1 MSGHSLPKEYKGFS
15 TAELVALWKSIPDR
29 TLKDPP
35 VSKEKISAM
44 DDLLREYAL
53 LDFGKDGDDA
63 EKIRRSKELL
73 APYGI
78 DPAPWADENG
88 VEQAELRRANSER
101 LRQEEKARRERNKAI
116 YQNRE

>member
-1 MSGHSLPKEYKGFS
+1 M
-15 TAELVALWKSIPDR
+15 R
-29 TLKDPP
+29 
-35 VSKEKISAM
+35 
-44 DDLLREYAL
+44 DLFREYAL

-88 VEQAELRRANSER
+88 ICQKELGDAWGER
-101 LRQEEKARRERNKAI
+101 LVRESAERRKRNKAI